1 MATRCPVE
9 DQSGGLEA
17 NQPNGDSVG
26 TSKWSL
32 ARSMH
37 KMRGAEAGS
46 GRSPPLRP
54 PPLLVAPVTVVAT
67 LSGKQAHSEGQR
79 RSWSAVYH
87 TGGPTAES
95 PLSQGPRP
103 VFVKTLYTLSV

>member
-37 KMRGAEAGS
+37 KMRGAEAGY

-67 LSGKQAHSEGQR
+67 LSGKQAQKDNADRGVQFI
-79 RSWSAVYH
+79 A
-87 TGGPTAES
+87 PA
-95 PLSQGPRP
+95 GPRQSLLLAKDP
-103 VFVKTLYTLSV
+103 DQFL